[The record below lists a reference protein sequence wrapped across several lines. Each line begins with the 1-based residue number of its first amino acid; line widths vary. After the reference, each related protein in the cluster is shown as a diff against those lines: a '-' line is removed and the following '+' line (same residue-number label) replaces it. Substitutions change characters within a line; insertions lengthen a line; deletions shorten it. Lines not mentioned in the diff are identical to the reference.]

1 LENPAGQTNVLLR
14 FRLVGADTPEPARL
28 RVVRNRQLSPPATG
42 FELYTGDGELPCR
55 LLAMGMSELRSL
67 GPRCRFRGYVWAD
80 ETTDGWE
87 GELTGQLVELDLG
100 SLVSDHFPHRLSG
113 IGRATVQSARFHHG
127 RLEEGNATL
136 VAGPGAIDRS
146 LVVAAMDCLGLA
158 PGAEPIPVG
167 EQIAYRQLAVTA
179 TLDAGGLRLHGQ
191 CAAGGPGTILS
202 DGRVALLAE
211 SPRRLHPVS
220 ALVQSLVPASALQVP
235 ASRQTDWLLR
245 HLPVPDAIPSPASIA
260 LPTAH
265 LRLRDTWR

>member
-1 LENPAGQTNVLLR
+1 
-14 FRLVGADTPEPARL
+14 
-28 RVVRNRQLSPPATG
+28 
-42 FELYTGDGELPCR
+42 
-55 LLAMGMSELRSL
+55 MGLGELRSL

-80 ETTDGWE
+80 ETADGWE
-87 GELTGQLVELDLG
+87 GELTGQLVELELS

-113 IGRATVQSARFHHG
+113 IGQATIQSARFRRG

-136 VAGPGAIDRS
+136 VAGPGAIDS
-146 LVVAAMDCLGLA
+146 LAGHLCDGLPGPRA
-158 PGAEPIPVG
+158 GAEPIPVG
-167 EQIAYRQLAVTA
+167 EQIAYQQLAIAA

-220 ALVQSLVPASALQVP
+220 ALVQMLVPASAVQVP

-245 HLPVPDAIPSPASIA
+245 HLPLPDAIAPGSAA
-260 LPTAH
+260 TPTAH
-265 LRLRDTWR
+265 LRLHNRWQR